1 MVGVA
6 IWSGVQRV
14 LCSGFNSLL
23 HPSISHSHLSSF
35 LINGCLWVGWS
46 WFPILSTASKWT
58 FQCSA
63 WYPGSSCSHP
73 GVAGSTEMCF
83 LSGWQ
88 VLQLCLQMLCVSTA
102 SLEQRGE
109 HRVTLNCQL
118 WVCGTHKRQGD
129 NLGAASRLT
138 NPSFCA
144 LLTFPVQLHF
154 PWRRSDGVR
163 LICSQ
168 GVAWEPQAPLLLC
181 LKSTP
186 KSWQRM
192 LFQLPLLLLFSTH
205 SLMFWNS
212 RHWLFTSVC
221 KKSWLT
227 LWNYISI

>member
-1 MVGVA
+1 MAASEWGGADFPFFQQHQNEHFSVGPDIQGPAALIQVWQGA
-6 IWSGVQRV
+6 QKCVFWVDGRC
-14 LCSGFNSLL
+14 CS
-23 HPSISHSHLSSF
+23 
-35 LINGCLWVGWS
+35 C
-46 WFPILSTASKWT
+46 ACK
-58 FQCSA
+58 C
-63 WYPGSSCSHP
+63 
-73 GVAGSTEMCF
+73 
-83 LSGWQ
+83 
-88 VLQLCLQMLCVSTA
+88 CVWA
-102 SLEQRGE
+102 LPALEQRGE

-129 NLGAASRLT
+129 NLGAASTLT

-192 LFQLPLLLLFSTH
+192 LSQLPLLLLFSTH